1 MVPLLMINKAI
12 CCQCVLWL
20 KSKIAKISTLKVK
33 RIAKSLKFDPVNN
46 SSLKVLGAATLSPLP
61 HPVPKVQ
68 RLGGHGKRREV
79 TAPKTPTSYRRDD
92 PHSRSEDYV
101 RSKTTLKVYS

>member
-1 MVPLLMINKAI
+1 MINKAI

-46 SSLKVLGAATLSPLP
+46 SSLKVILPL
-61 HPVPKVQ
+61 HNV
-68 RLGGHGKRREV
+68 LH
-79 TAPKTPTSYRRDD
+79 YRR
-92 PHSRSEDYV
+92 SE
-101 RSKTTLKVYS
+101 SKAASILFTSAVQFVSEGIT